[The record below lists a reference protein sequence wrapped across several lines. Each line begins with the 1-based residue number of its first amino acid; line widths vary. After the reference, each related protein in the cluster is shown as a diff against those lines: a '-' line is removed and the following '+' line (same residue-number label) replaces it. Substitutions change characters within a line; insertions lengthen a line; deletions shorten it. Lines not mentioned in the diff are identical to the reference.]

1 MAAGLRCGNILV
13 FNSSLDSLDF
23 EVSLFVGILILLD
36 EVLRLENSSVWMD
49 LNDIHVHVFALW
61 DFLSSNDVSHIDDA
75 ILITLISIV
84 VEEDVLSVVVGL
96 VYS

>member
-13 FNSSLDSLDF
+13 FNSSLDPLDF
-23 EVSLFVGILILLD
+23 EVSLFVSILILLD